1 MRISMSRRQFAE
13 AIGLTVGATVLTRL
27 GESTAEASLS
37 RGQASDFVQLN
48 SNENPYGLSPRA
60 LEALSRSGR
69 MASRYPDAVEDMT
82 RETIARSHGV
92 STDQIVLG
100 AGSSD
105 VLRMADSAWLPEG
118 RKVVAAEPTFEAV
131 LLYAR
136 VTRAEAVKVR
146 LTADHRHD
154 LPKMAAACDAGT
166 GLVYICNPNNPTGT
180 IVSGDELDAFFAR
193 VPSSAIILV
202 DEAYHHFVE
211 NPKYRSVI
219 DSIGRYPNVVV
230 ARTFSK
236 IYGMAGLRLG
246 YAVASK
252 ANAEIL
258 QRNASWNN
266 VNAAALDIA
275 LANLADPDHVPRER
289 KKLNDTRRWL
299 CAELEK
305 DGRKYIPS
313 ETNFLMIHVGRDV
326 APLIAEFRA
335 KKILVGRKFPSL
347 SDWLRVS
354 IGKPEETAA
363 FLAALRQMVPAARAA
378 RA

>member
-1 MRISMSRRQFAE
+1 MRIPMSRRQFAE
-13 AIGLTVGATVLTRL
+13 AIGVTVGATVLTRL
-27 GESTAEASLS
+27 GESKAEASLS
-37 RGQASDFVQLN
+37 RGQSSDFVQLN
-48 SNENPYGLSPRA
+48 SNENPYGLSANGAAA
-60 LEALSRSGR
+60 LARSGK
-69 MASRYPDAVEDMT
+69 MASRYPDAVEDAT
-82 RETIARSHGV
+82 RDAIARSHGV
-92 STDQIVLG
+92 APEQIVLG

-118 RKVVAAEPTFEAV
+118 RRVVAAEPTFEAV

-136 VTRAEAVKVR
+136 VTKAEAVKIP

-154 LPKMAAACDAGT
+154 LPKMAAAADAKT

-180 IVSGDELDAFFAR
+180 IVSGDELDAFYAR

-211 NPKYRSVI
+211 NPKYRSAV
-219 DSIGRYPNVVV
+219 DSIGKFPNIVV

-246 YAVASK
+246 YAVASRE
-252 ANAEIL
+252 NAEIL
-258 QRNASWNN
+258 RRNASWNN

-299 CAELEK
+299 CAELDK
-305 DGRKYIPS
+305 DGRRYIPS

-326 APLIAEFRA
+326 APLIGEFRA

-363 FLAALRQMVPAARAA
+363 FLAALRQMVPARAA

>member
-13 AIGLTVGATVLTRL
+13 AIGITVGATVLTRL
-27 GESTAEASLS
+27 GESKAEASLS
-37 RGQASDFVQLN
+37 RGQASDFIQLN

-60 LEALSRSGR
+60 LEALSRSGG
-69 MASRYPDAVEDMT
+69 MASRYPDAVEDAT
-82 RETIARSHGV
+82 KDAIAKSHGV
-92 STDQIVLG
+92 SADRIVLG

-118 RKVVAAEPTFEAV
+118 RRVVAAEPTFEAV

-136 VTRAEAVKVR
+136 VTNAEAVKVPE
-146 LTADHRHD
+146 TADHRHD
-154 LPKMAAACDAGT
+154 LPKMAAACDAKT
-166 GLVYICNPNNPTGT
+166 GVVYVCNPNNPTGT

-193 VPSSAIILV
+193 VPASTIILV

-211 NPKYRSVI
+211 NPKYRSAI
-219 DSIGRYPNVVV
+219 DSIAKYPNIVV

-236 IYGMAGLRLG
+236 IYAMAGMRLG

-252 ANAEIL
+252 ENAEIL

-266 VNAAALDIA
+266 VNGSALDIA

-326 APLIAEFRA
+326 TPLIAEFRS

-363 FLAALRQMVPAARAA
+363 FLTALRQIVPARAA
-378 RA
+378 A

>member
-1 MRISMSRRQFAE
+1 MRIPMSRRRFAE
-13 AIGLTVGATVLTRL
+13 AIGITVGATVLTRL
-27 GESTAEASLS
+27 GESKAEASLS
-37 RGQASDFVQLN
+37 RGQSSDFVQLN
-48 SNENPYGLSPRA
+48 SNENPYGLSANGAAA
-60 LEALSRSGR
+60 LTRSGR
-69 MASRYPDAVEDMT
+69 MASRYPDAVEDAT
-82 RETIARSHGV
+82 RDAIARSHGV
-92 STDQIVLG
+92 SPEQIVLG

-118 RKVVAAEPTFEAV
+118 RRVVAAEPTFEAV

-136 VTRAEAVKVR
+136 VTKAEAVKVP
-146 LTADHRHD
+146 LTSDHRHD
-154 LPKMAAACDAGT
+154 LPKMAAAADAKT
-166 GLVYICNPNNPTGT
+166 GLLYICNPNNPTGT
-180 IVSGDELDAFFAR
+180 IVSGDELDSFYAR
-193 VPSSAIILV
+193 VPPSAIILV

-211 NPKYRSVI
+211 NPKYRSAV
-219 DSIGRYPNVVV
+219 DSIGRFPNIVV

-252 ANAEIL
+252 ENAEIL
-258 QRNASWNN
+258 RRNASWNN

-275 LANLADPDHVPRER
+275 LANLADADHVPRER

-299 CAELEK
+299 CAELDK

-313 ETNFLMIHVGRDV
+313 ETNFVMIHVGRDV
-326 APLIAEFRA
+326 APLIGEFRA

-363 FLAALRQMVPAARAA
+363 FLAALRQIVPGRAA
-378 RA
+378 A

>member
-13 AIGLTVGATVLTRL
+13 AIGITVGATVLTRL
-27 GESTAEASLS
+27 GESKAEGSLS
-37 RGQASDFVQLN
+37 RGQASDFIQLN
-48 SNENPYGLSPRA
+48 SNENPYGLSPGA
-60 LEALSRSGR
+60 LEALGRSGR
-69 MASRYPDAVEDMT
+69 MASRYPDAVEDAT
-82 RETIARSHGV
+82 REAIARSHGV
-92 STDQIVLG
+92 ATDQIVLG

-118 RKVVAAEPTFEAV
+118 RRVVAAEPTFEAV

-136 VTRAEAVKVR
+136 VTKAEAVKVP
-146 LTADHRHD
+146 LTPDHRHD
-154 LPKMAAACDAGT
+154 LPKMAAACDART
-166 GLVYICNPNNPTGT
+166 GLVYVCNPNNPTGT

-193 VPSSAIILV
+193 VPSSAVILV

-211 NPKYRSVI
+211 NLKYRSAI
-219 DSIGRYPNVVV
+219 DSIGRFPNVVV

-236 IYGMAGLRLG
+236 IYAMAGLRLG

-252 ANAEIL
+252 ENAAIL
-258 QRNASWNN
+258 QKNASWNN

-275 LANLADPDHVPRER
+275 LANLADPDNVPRER
-289 KKLNDTRRWL
+289 KRLNDTRRWL
-299 CAELEK
+299 CSELEK

-326 APLIAEFRA
+326 APLIGEFRA
-335 KKILVGRKFPSL
+335 KKVLVGRKFPSL

-363 FLAALRQMVPAARAA
+363 FLAALRQIVPARAA
-378 RA
+378 A

>member
-1 MRISMSRRQFAE
+1 MRFKMSRRQFAE
-13 AIGLTVGATVLTRL
+13 AIGVTVGTTVLTRF
-27 GESTAEASLS
+27 GQSTAEASLS
-37 RGQASDFVQLN
+37 RGQASDYVQLN

-60 LEALSRSGR
+60 LEALGGSGR
-69 MASRYPDAVEDMT
+69 MASRYPDAVEDAT
-82 RETIARSHGV
+82 REAIARSHGV
-92 STDQIVLG
+92 SMDQIVLG

-118 RKVVAAEPTFEAV
+118 RRVVAAEPTFEAV

-136 VTRAEAVKVR
+136 VTKAEAVKVP
-146 LTADHRHD
+146 LTLDHRHD
-154 LPKMAAACDAGT
+154 LPKMAAACDARA
-166 GLVYICNPNNPTGT
+166 GLVYVCNPNNPTGT

-211 NPKYRSVI
+211 NPKYRSAV
-219 DSIGRYPNVVV
+219 DAIGRYPNVVV

-236 IYGMAGLRLG
+236 IYAMAGLRLG

-252 ANAEIL
+252 ENAEIL
-258 QRNASWNN
+258 KRNASWNN

-275 LANLADPDHVPRER
+275 LANLADPDNVPRER
-289 KKLNDTRRWL
+289 KRLNDTRRWL
-299 CAELEK
+299 CSELEK

-326 APLIAEFRA
+326 APLIGEFRA
-335 KKILVGRKFPSL
+335 KKVLVGRKFPSL

-363 FLAALRQMVPAARAA
+363 FLAALRQIVPARAA

>member
-1 MRISMSRRQFAE
+1 MSRRQFAE
-13 AIGLTVGATVLTRL
+13 AIGITVGATVLTRL
-27 GESTAEASLS
+27 GESKAEASLS
-37 RGQASDFVQLN
+37 RGQASDFIQLN

-60 LEALSRSGR
+60 LEALTRSGG
-69 MASRYPDAVEDMT
+69 MASRYPDAVEDAT
-82 RETIARSHGV
+82 KEAIARSHGV

-136 VTRAEAVKVR
+136 VTKAEAVKIP
-146 LTADHRHD
+146 LTPDHRHD
-154 LPKMAAACDAGT
+154 LPKMAAACDAST

-211 NPKYRSVI
+211 NPKYRSVV
-219 DSIGRYPNVVV
+219 DSIGRRPNVVV

-236 IYGMAGLRLG
+236 IYAMAGLRLG

-252 ANAEIL
+252 ENAAIL
-258 QRNASWNN
+258 QKNASWNN

-275 LANLADPDHVPRER
+275 LANLADPENVPRER
-289 KKLNDTRRWL
+289 KRLNDTRRWL
-299 CAELEK
+299 CSELEK

-326 APLIAEFRA
+326 APLIGEFRA
-335 KKILVGRKFPSL
+335 KKVLVGRKFPSL

-363 FLAALRQMVPAARAA
+363 FLAALRQIVPASAARA
-378 RA
+378 